1 MNFRIQEI
9 QKIKEEIAKMSDEEL
24 EVLGR
29 ITFKE
34 LIRREAKKM
43 ILRLVDQ
50 QKQPE

>member
-9 QKIKEEIAKMSDEEL
+9 QEVKEEIAKMGDEEL
-24 EVLGR
+24 EVLER
-29 ITFKE
+29 IAFQE

-50 QKQPE
+50 QK